1 MTEDKPPPSPEEL
14 EARLREARR
23 GAGLDPDPGKPGM
36 GVGQGYGQGVRIGI
50 ELVAGVVVGLFLGI
64 TVDNW
69 LGTSPW
75 GVVVF
80 FLLGAGAGFMNV
92 YRAVTGKGY
101 AIGYR
106 KDPARGSAEDGPSG
120 PGR

>member
-1 MTEDKPPPSPEEL
+1 MSDKEPSPSLEEL

-23 GAGLDPDPGKPGM
+23 GAGLDRDPAKAEI

-64 TVDNW
+64 ALDRW

-75 GVVVF
+75 GTVVF

-106 KDPARGSAEDGPSG
+106 KDPVAGSGDDGADG